1 MSTSSEHAYPDS
13 IASPSD
19 ESYSKPRNAFAGRR
33 KKIRDNQNM
42 LANDTIVTEGGWQCR
57 VERIERRIDS
67 AGRSHYYP
75 EEDLADGSD
84 GYFEANLTSS
94 QTPQHPNK
102 GGMQDDKVQ
111 DDKVQKD
118 ARRSIILYY
127 NYVTKKRGGLVEP
140 GAYIKIKSPL
150 ILKFL
155 RENAKFDE
163 EVRPPRALCLPEFD
177 YLGSRSADPG
187 GSHWKPTRPPFMN
200 LIRFYGINTTH

>member
-1 MSTSSEHAYPDS
+1 MPYNITVDHMSGSEHGFSDS

-19 ESYSKPRNAFAGRR
+19 QSYSKPRNGRR
-33 KKIRDNQNM
+33 KKIRDNQNL
-42 LANDTIVTEGGWQCR
+42 LANDTIIKEGVWQCR
-57 VERIERRIDS
+57 VERMERRIDS

-84 GYFEANLTSS
+84 WYFGANLTSS

-163 EVRPPRALCLPEFD
+163 EVSRLECCACQSSITQVAEVLIQVAVI
-177 YLGSRSADPG
+177 GSQQGHLS
-187 GSHWKPTRPPFMN
+187 
-200 LIRFYGINTTH
+200 